1 MSQRRAAVTGA
12 VLMFVALTTRIA
24 CAEPT
29 KAQCITAN
37 TKAQSLRRDG
47 KLAEARQ
54 QLRMCGDPRCPAL
67 VSTDCAKRL
76 DELEGVQ
83 PTLVIDVKDASGH
96 DLTDVRVT
104 VDGQPLLD
112 KLDGSSIAV
121 DLGAHRFTF
130 AVAGAA
136 PVSQQLVIREGE
148 KSRPVHVV
156 MDGIGTKPAAASSEP
171 PATPLP
177 ATAGQDS
184 AKTAPEPETGA
195 IRDSPKSPQ
204 RAVGYVVTGVGVAG
218 LAVGGVFGLLAL
230 SAKNRQTASCSS
242 TSSCSDYPT
251 ASTAHDSAKTNGTIS
266 TIAFVAGAAVATVGV
281 VLIATAKPT
290 HEAPATAALTL
301 GAHAGPGKAEL
312 CLTGLF

>member
-1 MSQRRAAVTGA
+1 MIQRHAALTGA
-12 VLMFVALTTRIA
+12 ALMFVALTTGIA
-24 CAEPT
+24 RAEPT

-37 TKAQSLRRDG
+37 TKAQSLRREG

-54 QLRMCGDPRCPAL
+54 QLRMCGDPKCPVL

-83 PTLVIDVKDASGH
+83 PTVVVDVKDASGR

-112 KLDGSSIAV
+112 RLDGSAASV
-121 DLGAHRFTF
+121 DLGAHVFTF
-130 AVAGAA
+130 SVAGAA

-156 MDGIGTKPAAASSEP
+156 MEGVGTKPAAASS
-171 PATPLP
+171 ATPSP
-177 ATAGQDS
+177 TTPDHNGANS
-184 AKTAPEPETGA
+184 APEPETSA
-195 IRDSPKSPQ
+195 ASDSPKSPQ
-204 RAVGYVVTGVGVAG
+204 RTVGYVVTGVGVAG
-218 LAVGGVFGLLAL
+218 LAVGGVFGYLAL
-230 SAKNRQTASCSS
+230 SAKSRQTTNCSS
-242 TSSCSDYPT
+242 PGNCPDRSA
-251 ASTAHDSAKTNGTIS
+251 ASTAHDSAKTSGTIS
-266 TIAFVAGAAVATVGV
+266 TIAVAAGAAVAAVGI

-290 HEAPATAALTL
+290 HEAPSAAALTL

>member
-1 MSQRRAAVTGA
+1 MIRRHAASTA
-12 VLMFVALTTRIA
+12 AALMFLALTTRIA

-54 QLRMCGDPRCPAL
+54 QLQMCGDPKCPAL

-83 PTLVIDVKDASGH
+83 PTLIIDVRDASGH

-112 KLDGSSIAV
+112 KLDGS
-121 DLGAHRFTF
+121 
-130 AVAGAA
+130 
-136 PVSQQLVIREGE
+136 
-148 KSRPVHVV
+148 
-156 MDGIGTKPAAASSEP
+156 
-171 PATPLP
+171 AT
-177 ATAGQDS
+177 
-184 AKTAPEPETGA
+184 
-195 IRDSPKSPQ
+195 SPQ
-204 RAVGYVVTGVGVAG
+204 RTVGYVVTGVGVAG
-218 LAVGGVFGLLAL
+218 LAVGGVFGYLAL
-230 SAKNRQTASCSS
+230 SAKSRQTANCSS
-242 TSSCSDYPT
+242 TSSCSDYST

-266 TIAFVAGAAVATVGV
+266 TIAFAAGAAVATVGV